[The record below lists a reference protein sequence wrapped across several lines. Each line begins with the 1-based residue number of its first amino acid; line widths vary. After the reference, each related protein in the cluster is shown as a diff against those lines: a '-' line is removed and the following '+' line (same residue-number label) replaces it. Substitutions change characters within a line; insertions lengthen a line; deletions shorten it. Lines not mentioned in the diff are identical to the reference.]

1 VEEGV
6 RNTVGEMFL
15 ELKNSAIQ
23 NKTDFAFETNYH
35 HESVAN
41 TAKFF
46 KEVGHE
52 TVLIFIALPSVEA
65 AIQRVKFRVSQGGH
79 SVDENT
85 IHERYKKGLQLLY
98 STFYLFDRLHLFL
111 SLENR
116 VELILSLEPNQNVV
130 NQKSIE
136 LMELLPKLETFI
148 QSIKGKTQSES

>member
-1 VEEGV
+1 LEKAWRRFNFDPGVEEGV

-46 KEVGHE
+46 KEAGHE

-65 AIQRVKFRVSQGGH
+65 TRKVI
-79 SVDENT
+79 
-85 IHERYKKGLQLLY
+85 IML
-98 STFYLFDRLHLFL
+98 
-111 SLENR
+111 
-116 VELILSLEPNQNVV
+116 
-130 NQKSIE
+130 
-136 LMELLPKLETFI
+136 
-148 QSIKGKTQSES
+148 